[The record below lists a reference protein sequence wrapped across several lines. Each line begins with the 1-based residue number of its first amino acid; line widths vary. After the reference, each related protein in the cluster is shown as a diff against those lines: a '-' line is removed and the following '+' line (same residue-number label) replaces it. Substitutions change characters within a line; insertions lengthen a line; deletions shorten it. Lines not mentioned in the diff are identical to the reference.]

1 MSVREEIETA
11 IRENGPLAASQI
23 AKIIGRS
30 DSVVRDAVARARKG
44 KTLRVV
50 EWGHPGRAIRLTAY
64 YGLGGEPDADKSV
77 YRAGDERPNY
87 NPSHLVALRA
97 RQRADRERTFGDAT
111 SALSEEV
118 DWLSRKS
125 ALDAVVGAWLR
136 TPGTPF
142 TRHSLC

>member
-1 MSVREEIETA
+1 MTVREEIETA
-11 IRENGPLAASQI
+11 IRENGPLASSQI

-44 KTLRVV
+44 KILRIA
-50 EWGHPGRAIRLTAY
+50 EWGNPGGAIRLTAY
-64 YGLGGEPDADKSV
+64 YGLGREPDADKSV
-77 YRAGDERPNY
+77 YRAGDERPNH
-87 NPSHLVALRA
+87 NLSHLVALRA
-97 RQRADRERTFGDAT
+97 RRRADRERTFGEAT
-111 SALSEEV
+111 AVLSEEV

-125 ALDAVVGAWLR
+125 GLDAVISAWMR